1 VARYQSQTATFTT
14 TQPAGAFSQFGNLWT
29 HDYKV
34 TINPCDNT
42 FSGTGVEYGQDQNGA
57 KTRNENVTGTF
68 SADGT
73 TSLVTT
79 RNDGV
84 DWSLTNAK
92 TDGSGILV
100 QLLAPAGPSLL
111 EFKVTPQVVSTYKN
125 HRDYVCSRAAAPT
138 PRIPA
143 SGCRST
149 AASSTSSGPLA
160 QPSAAP
166 APPIARRRLGGF

>member
-1 VARYQSQTATFTT
+1 VARYQPQTATFTT
-14 TQPAGAFSQFGNLWT
+14 TQPAGAFSRFGNVWT

-42 FSGTGVEYGQDQNGA
+42 FPGTGVEYGQDQNGA

-92 TDGSGILV
+92 ADGSGILV

-125 HRDYVCSRAAAPT
+125 HRDYVCSRGGGSDAAHSCIGMP
-138 PRIPA
+138 IN
-143 SGCRST
+143 S
-149 AASSTSSGPLA
+149 ASSTSSGPLA

>member
-1 VARYQSQTATFTT
+1 VARYQPQTATFTT
-14 TQPAGAFSQFGNLWT
+14 TQPAGAFGRFGNVWT

-100 QLLAPAGPSLL
+100 QLLAPAGPSPARVQGDAPGGQHLQEPSRL
-111 EFKVTPQVVSTYKN
+111 RMLAGRRLRRGAFL
-125 HRDYVCSRAAAPT
+125 HRDADQQRK
-138 PRIPA
+138 
-143 SGCRST
+143 
-149 AASSTSSGPLA
+149 
-160 QPSAAP
+160 
-166 APPIARRRLGGF
+166 